1 MIPVYNE
8 WVITHRCLWSILQY
22 TPGEYEV
29 IIADDCSTDET
40 ANISDYVTG
49 VTVVRQKENQR
60 FLKNC
65 NRAAEKARGE
75 FLLLLNNDTTA
86 TEGWLRPYLSFLK
99 TLMSALSGPS
109 CCSPT
114 ASCKKPAA
122 LFGTTPRGGTT
133 AGPMIRHDLNTI
145 TFARPTMCLGR
156 RS

>member
-1 MIPVYNE
+1 MLQQLQQLGAIAELPPIPANEVLAFPESDKPVVSILIPVYNE

-49 VTVVRQKENQR
+49 VTIVRQEENQR

-86 TEGWLRPYLSFLK
+86 TEGWL
-99 TLMSALSGPS
+99 AA
-109 CCSPT
+109 PT
-114 ASCKKPAA
+114 
-122 LFGTTPRGGTT
+122 
-133 AGPMIRHDLNTI
+133 
-145 TFARPTMCLGR
+145 
-156 RS
+156 